1 MKLVI
6 LIFIWLAAVFT
17 VSGQS
22 QYFRVVNGIPCM
34 PVLSNSSD
42 VTNPETGSFFYST
55 DDNSFYF
62 YTGSSWV
69 GLCSFSSPVLSTGRE
84 WFRVVNGIPAFPLL
98 NPSEVAEVAVPGT
111 AFYSSTGVIQVNDG
125 AGWKSIFDYGNTE
138 NVSENAN
145 TAMGTVNGGSGLFTI
160 PVLASEPSSPG
171 TGAFYFDA
179 TISALR
185 VYNGTAWLGID
196 CGNCAPQV
204 VGVTFTE
211 DATNF
216 IAGYTYYDKEGDAEN
231 SVTVQWY
238 VADDDQGANSTLLS
252 EVNDLPQADFY
263 SLHNQKYLRA
273 VVVAQAQDGNLY
285 SDEAFSEWVAY
296 ADCAPQVTSVTTAEN
311 LTDFIVGYAYYDKEG
326 DAETSADVQ
335 WYVADNDQGSNSTL
349 LSSESSLARSDFY
362 SLYNDKYLK
371 AVVVAYAESGNP
383 YSEEVSS
390 EWVAYADCVPQ
401 VTSVAIV
408 EDLTEFNARYLYY
421 DKEDDVE
428 SSADVQ
434 WYVADDAQ
442 GTNSTLLSEETALS
456 RPDFYSLYDEKYLQA
471 VVVARAETGNP
482 NNSDAGSS
490 GWVLYTNCVPQVTG
504 VTIAE
509 DVTSFN
515 AAYAYYDKE
524 GDNESGSADVQWY
537 VADDAQGT
545 NSTLLSENSVLSR
558 PDFYSLYDGKYLQAV
573 VVSRAE
579 TGNVNNSDA
588 DSSQWVACNDCV
600 PQVTSVAIVED
611 LTEFN
616 ARYMYYDKEDDAE
629 SSADVQ
635 WYVADDAQGTNSTLL
650 SEETA
655 LSRPDFY
662 SLYDGKYLQAV
673 VVSRA
678 GTGNPNNSD
687 ADSSGWVL
695 YTNCVPQVTG
705 VTIAEDET
713 SFNAAYAYYDK
724 EGDNE
729 SGSADVQWYV
739 ADDAQGTNSTLLSEN
754 PVLSRPDF
762 YSLYDGKYLQ
772 AVVVAR
778 AGTGNP
784 NNSDAGSSGWV
795 LYTNCV
801 PQVTGVTIAE
811 DVTSFN
817 AAYAYYDKEGDNE
830 SGSADVQ
837 WYVADD
843 AQGTNSTLLSE
854 NPVLSRPD
862 FYSLY
867 DGKYLQ
873 AVVVSRAG
881 TGNLNNS
888 DADSSQWVA
897 YTDCVPQVTSV
908 AIVEDLTEFNARY
921 MYYDKEDDA
930 ESSADVQWYVA
941 DDAQGTNSTLLSEET
956 ALSRPDFYSLYD
968 GKYLQAV
975 VVSRAGT
982 GNPNNSDAGSSGW
995 VLYTNCVPQV
1005 TGVTIA
1011 EDETSFNAA
1020 YAYYDKEG
1028 DNESGS
1034 ADVQW
1039 YVADDAQGTNSTLL
1053 SENPVL
1059 SRPDFYSLYDG
1070 KYLQAVVVS
1079 RAGTGNLNNSDAD
1092 SSQWVA
1098 CNDCVPQVTSV
1109 AIVEDLTEFNVSYI
1123 YYDKEEDAES
1133 SADVQWYVA
1142 DDDQGS
1148 NSILL
1153 SEETALSQSDFY
1165 SLYDSLYD
1173 RKYLQAVVVARAET
1187 GNPNNSDAGSSGWK
1201 PQLNCPESVT
1211 VTHVAGEVS
1220 PETVTITY
1228 PVVKTTLG
1236 ADDGAPNCWIA
1247 QNLGATTQATSAT
1260 DASDAAAGWY
1270 WQFNRKQGYA
1280 YNTGTS
1286 TRTPNTTWINPNTA
1300 TSDWETVNDPCTI
1313 LLGSNWRLPTRT
1325 ETRNADSDRYGG
1337 GWNGYNDVY
1346 ASVLKIHAAG
1356 VLNYSGIISNRSSY
1370 YYVATSSHNGSS
1382 AIVLYGS
1389 DTSGSGDLS
1398 TGAYSGFSVRCISS
1412 F

>member
-84 WFRVVNGIPAFPLL
+84 WFRVVDGIPAFPLL
-98 NPSEVAEVAVPGT
+98 NPLEVAEVAVPGT

-138 NVSENAN
+138 NVSENVS

-179 TISALR
+179 AVSALR
-185 VYNGTAWLGID
+185 VYNGTAWLDID

-263 SLHNQKYLRA
+263 ALHNQKYLRA

-296 ADCAPQVTSVTTAEN
+296 ADC
-311 LTDFIVGYAYYDKEG
+311 
-326 DAETSADVQ
+326 
-335 WYVADNDQGSNSTL
+335 
-349 LSSESSLARSDFY
+349 
-362 SLYNDKYLK
+362 
-371 AVVVAYAESGNP
+371 
-383 YSEEVSS
+383 
-390 EWVAYADCVPQ
+390 VPQ

-408 EDLTEFNARYLYY
+408 EDLTEFNARYMYY

-428 SSADVQ
+428 SSADVQWYVADDAQGTNSILISEETALSRPDFYSLYDGKYLQAVVVARAETGNPNNSDADSSGWVLYTNCVPQVTGVTIAEDVTSFNAGYTYYDKEEDVESGSADVQ

-482 NNSDAGSS
+482 NNSDADSS

-515 AAYAYYDKE
+515 AGYTYYDKE
-524 GDNESGSADVQWY
+524 EDVESGSADVQWY

-545 NSTLLSENSVLSR
+545 NSTLLSENPVLSR

-573 VVSRAE
+573 VVVHAGS
-579 TGNVNNSDA
+579 GNPDSQA
-588 DSSQWVACNDCV
+588 DSSQWVAYTDCV

-650 SEETA
+650 SENPA

-705 VTIAEDET
+705 VTIAEDE
-713 SFNAAYAYYDK
+713 
-724 EGDNE
+724 
-729 SGSADVQWYV
+729 
-739 ADDAQGTNSTLLSEN
+739 
-754 PVLSRPDF
+754 
-762 YSLYDGKYLQ
+762 
-772 AVVVAR
+772 
-778 AGTGNP
+778 
-784 NNSDAGSSGWV
+784 
-795 LYTNCV
+795 
-801 PQVTGVTIAE
+801 
-811 DVTSFN
+811 TSFN

-941 DDAQGTNSTLLSEET
+941 DDAQGTNSTLLSENSV
-956 ALSRPDFYSLYD
+956 LSRPDFYSLYN

-975 VVSRAGT
+975 VVVHAES
-982 GNPNNSDAGSSGW
+982 GNPDSQAASSEW
-995 VLYTNCVPQV
+995 IAYTNCVPQV
-1005 TGVTIA
+1005 TGVSVA
-1011 EDETSFNAA
+1011 ETETGFIVG

-1028 DNESGS
+1028 DAESNS
-1034 ADVQW
+1034 VDVQW
-1039 YVADDAQGTNSTLL
+1039 YVADDAQGTNSTLI
-1053 SENPVL
+1053 SEETVLPV
-1059 SRPDFYSLYDG
+1059 SGYFPVYYG
-1070 KYLQAVVVS
+1070 KYLQAVVVVH
-1079 RAGTGNLNNSDAD
+1079 AQTGNPND
-1092 SSQWVA
+1092 SEAAFGEWISYVGIA
-1098 CNDCVPQVTSV
+1098 PEVTDV
-1109 AIVEDLTEFNVSYI
+1109 TVVEGTTDFYVEYV
-1123 YYDKEEDAES
+1123 YYDREGDAES
-1133 SADVQWYVA
+1133 GGADVKWYVA
-1142 DDDQGS
+1142 DNAQGT
-1148 NSILL
+1148 NSTLI
-1153 SEETALSQSDFY
+1153 SEDSSFLRSGY
-1165 SLYDSLYD
+1165 SSYNG
-1173 RKYLQAVVVARAET
+1173 KYMKAVVVAHAQS
-1187 GNPNNSDAGSSGWK
+1187 GIPDSDEASSVWK
-1201 PQLNCPESVT
+1201 LYCPVSVT
-1211 VTHVAGEVS
+1211 VKHVSGSVS
-1220 PETVTITY
+1220 PQTVTITY
-1228 PVVKTTLG
+1228 PMVKTTLG
-1236 ADDGAPNCWIA
+1236 SSDGSDYCWIA
-1247 QNLGATTQATSAT
+1247 QNLGATAQPSVYYDYTVA
-1260 DASDAAAGWY
+1260 ASGWY
-1270 WQFNRKQGYA
+1270 WQFNRKQGYY
-1280 YNTGTS
+1280 YNGS
-1286 TRTPNTTWINPNTA
+1286 RTPNTTWVSSISQSSNWSA
-1300 TSDWETVNDPCTI
+1300 ANDPCTL
-1313 LLGSNWRLPTRT
+1313 LLGSSWRLPTKT
-1325 ETRNADSDRYGG
+1325 EWENVVSGWTDSSIEP
-1337 GWNGYNDVY
+1337 Y
-1346 ASVLKIHAAG
+1346 ASVLKLHPAG
-1356 VLNYSGIISNRSSY
+1356 FLRSNDGVATGRGGSRYYWSSTQSSSTSANGVSGII
-1370 YYVATSSHNGSS
+1370 
-1382 AIVLYGS
+1382 
-1389 DTSGSGDLS
+1389 
-1398 TGAYSGFSVRCISS
+1398 ISS
-1412 F
+1412 NFQKEIGLPLRCLMELE

>member
-22 QYFRVVNGIPCM
+22 EYFRVVNGIPCM

-42 VTNPETGSFFYST
+42 VTDPETGSFFYST

-125 AGWKSIFDYGNTE
+125 AGWKSIFEYGNTE
-138 NVSENAN
+138 NVSENVN

-160 PVLASEPSSPG
+160 PVLASEPSSPE

-179 TISALR
+179 AVSALR
-185 VYNGTAWLGID
+185 VYSGNFWLGWLDID

-296 ADCAPQVTSVTTAEN
+296 ADC
-311 LTDFIVGYAYYDKEG
+311 
-326 DAETSADVQ
+326 
-335 WYVADNDQGSNSTL
+335 
-349 LSSESSLARSDFY
+349 
-362 SLYNDKYLK
+362 
-371 AVVVAYAESGNP
+371 
-383 YSEEVSS
+383 
-390 EWVAYADCVPQ
+390 VPQ

-408 EDLTEFNARYLYY
+408 EDLTEFNARYMYY

-442 GTNSTLLSEETALS
+442 GTNSTLISEETTFLRPDFYSLYNGKYLQAVVVVHAESGNPDSQAASSEWIAYTDCVPQVTGVTIAEDSTNFNAAYAYYDKEGDNESGSADIQWYVADDAQGSNSILIS
-456 RPDFYSLYDEKYLQA
+456 EETTLFRPDFYSLYDGKYLQA
-471 VVVARAETGNP
+471 VVVSRAGTGNP
-482 NNSDAGSS
+482 NNSDADSS

-509 DVTSFN
+509 DVISFN
-515 AAYAYYDKE
+515 AGYTYYDKE
-524 GDNESGSADVQWY
+524 EDVESGSADVQWY

-545 NSTLLSENSVLSR
+545 NSTLLSENPVLSR

-573 VVSRAE
+573 VIARAE
-579 TGNVNNSDA
+579 TGNPNNSDA

-655 LSRPDFY
+655 LSR
-662 SLYDGKYLQAV
+662 S
-673 VVSRA
+673 
-678 GTGNPNNSD
+678 
-687 ADSSGWVL
+687 
-695 YTNCVPQVTG
+695 
-705 VTIAEDET
+705 
-713 SFNAAYAYYDK
+713 
-724 EGDNE
+724 
-729 SGSADVQWYV
+729 
-739 ADDAQGTNSTLLSEN
+739 
-754 PVLSRPDF
+754 
-762 YSLYDGKYLQ
+762 
-772 AVVVAR
+772 
-778 AGTGNP
+778 
-784 NNSDAGSSGWV
+784 
-795 LYTNCV
+795 
-801 PQVTGVTIAE
+801 
-811 DVTSFN
+811 
-817 AAYAYYDKEGDNE
+817 
-830 SGSADVQ
+830 
-837 WYVADD
+837 
-843 AQGTNSTLLSE
+843 
-854 NPVLSRPD
+854 
-862 FYSLY
+862 
-867 DGKYLQ
+867 
-873 AVVVSRAG
+873 
-881 TGNLNNS
+881 
-888 DADSSQWVA
+888 
-897 YTDCVPQVTSV
+897 
-908 AIVEDLTEFNARY
+908 
-921 MYYDKEDDA
+921 
-930 ESSADVQWYVA
+930 
-941 DDAQGTNSTLLSEET
+941 
-956 ALSRPDFYSLYD
+956 DFYSLYD

-1011 EDETSFNAA
+1011 EDVTSFNAG
-1020 YAYYDKEG
+1020 YTYYDKEE
-1028 DNESGS
+1028 DVESGS

-1039 YVADDAQGTNSTLL
+1039 YVADDAQGSNSILL

-1059 SRPDFYSLYDG
+1059 SRPDFYSLYNG

-1079 RAGTGNLNNSDAD
+1079 RAGTGNPNNSDAD
-1092 SSQWVA
+1092 SSQWIL
-1098 CNDCVPQVTSV
+1098 CTDCVPQVTGVSV
-1109 AIVEDLTEFNVSYI
+1109 AETETNFIVGYA
-1123 YYDKEEDAES
+1123 YYDKEGDAES
-1133 SADVQWYVA
+1133 SSVDVQWYVA
-1142 DDDQGS
+1142 DDAQGT
-1148 NSILL
+1148 NSILI
-1153 SEETALSQSDFY
+1153 SEETALPRSEFY
-1165 SLYDSLYD
+1165 SLYDG
-1173 RKYLQAVVVARAET
+1173 KYLQAVVVVHAES
-1187 GNPNNSDAGSSGWK
+1187 GNPDSQAASSEWE
-1201 PQLNCPESVT
+1201 PYNFCPASVT
-1211 VTHVAGEVS
+1211 VNHVAGNVS

-1228 PVVKTTLG
+1228 PLVKTTLG
-1236 ADDGAPNCWIA
+1236 SSDGTPNCWIA

-1286 TRTPNTTWINPNTA
+1286 TRTPNTTWINPNTV

-1313 LLGSNWRLPTRT
+1313 LLGSNWRLPTST
-1325 ETRNADSDRYGG
+1325 ETSNADSDRYGG

-1356 VLNYSGIISNRSSY
+1356 QLNYNGIISDRGSY
-1370 YYVATSSHNGSS
+1370 YYVATSSHYSTV
-1382 AIVLYGS
+1382 AIVLYGT
-1389 DTSGSGDLS
+1389 DTIGGGSANTPS
-1398 TGAYSGFSVRCISS
+1398 YSGFSVRCISS

>member
-1 MKLVI
+1 MKLAI
-6 LIFIWLAAVFT
+6 LIFIWLATVFT

-22 QYFRVVNGIPCM
+22 EYFRVVEGIPCM
-34 PVLSNSSD
+34 PVLANTAA
-42 VTNPETGSFFYST
+42 VTEPETGSFFYST
-55 DDNSFYF
+55 VDNSFYL

-69 GLCSFSSPVLSTGRE
+69 GLCSSASPVLSTGSE

-111 AFYSSTGVIQVNDG
+111 AFYSSTGIIQVNDG

-138 NVSENAN
+138 NVSENVN
-145 TAMGTVNGGSGLFTI
+145 TAMGTVDGGSGLFTI
-160 PVLASEPSSPG
+160 PVLTSEPSSPE

-179 TISALR
+179 AVSALR
-185 VYNGTAWLGID
+185 VYNGAAWLDID

-204 VGVTFTE
+204 VGVTIAE
-211 DATNF
+211 D
-216 IAGYTYYDKEGDAEN
+216 
-231 SVTVQWY
+231 
-238 VADDDQGANSTLLS
+238 L
-252 EVNDLPQADFY
+252 
-263 SLHNQKYLRA
+263 
-273 VVVAQAQDGNLY
+273 
-285 SDEAFSEWVAY
+285 
-296 ADCAPQVTSVTTAEN
+296 TSFNAA
-311 LTDFIVGYAYYDKEG
+311 YAYYDKDG
-326 DAETSADVQ
+326 DNESSSADVQ
-335 WYVADNDQGSNSTL
+335 WYVADNAL
-349 LSSESSLARSDFY
+349 
-362 SLYNDKYLK
+362 
-371 AVVVAYAESGNP
+371 
-383 YSEEVSS
+383 
-390 EWVAYADCVPQ
+390 
-401 VTSVAIV
+401 
-408 EDLTEFNARYLYY
+408 
-421 DKEDDVE
+421 
-428 SSADVQ
+428 
-434 WYVADDAQ
+434 
-442 GTNSTLLSEETALS
+442 GTNSTLISEETTLS
-456 RPDFYSLYDEKYLQA
+456 RPDFYSLYNGKYLQA
-471 VVVARAETGNP
+471 VVVVHAESGNP
-482 NNSDAGSS
+482 DSQAASS
-490 GWVLYTNCVPQVTG
+490 EWIACNDCAPQVTG

-509 DVTSFN
+509 DLTSFN

-524 GDNESGSADVQWY
+524 SDNESSSADVQWY
-537 VADDAQGT
+537 VADNALGT
-545 NSTLLSENSVLSR
+545 NSTLISEGTILSR
-558 PDFYSLYDGKYLQAV
+558 PDFYSLYNGKYLQAV
-573 VVSRAE
+573 VVVHAE
-579 TGNVNNSDA
+579 SGNP
-588 DSSQWVACNDCV
+588 DSQAASSEWIACNDCV

-650 SEETA
+650 SENPA

-673 VVSRA
+673 VVS
-678 GTGNPNNSD
+678 
-687 ADSSGWVL
+687 
-695 YTNCVPQVTG
+695 
-705 VTIAEDET
+705 
-713 SFNAAYAYYDK
+713 
-724 EGDNE
+724 
-729 SGSADVQWYV
+729 
-739 ADDAQGTNSTLLSEN
+739 
-754 PVLSRPDF
+754 
-762 YSLYDGKYLQ
+762 
-772 AVVVAR
+772 R

-867 DGKYLQ
+867 NGKYLQAVVVSRAGTGNLNNSDADSSQWIACNDCVPQVTSVAIVEDLTEFNARYMYYDKEDDAESSADVQWYVADDAQGTNSTLLSENPVLSRPDFYSLYDGKYLQAVVVARAETGNPNNSDAGSSGWVLYTNCVPQVTGVTIAEDVTSFNAAYAYYDKEGDNESGSADVQWYVADDAQGTNSTLLSENPVLSRPDFYSLYNGKYLQ

-897 YTDCVPQVTSV
+897 CNDCVPQVTSV

-1211 VTHVAGEVS
+1211 VNHVAGEVS